1 LKELLKE
8 TKMKKEKK
16 NCKRPAP
23 ESGEKNI
30 QKRIVI
36 GFEENTFPDYP
47 NYAGSDDI
55 YYHDK
60 EEDLNPEE
68 RYKIKKSYKRA
79 GKRNGK
85 KIIEDATDSYLDIPG
100 NELDELQE
108 NEGSEYEENNLYS
121 LGGNNYNDLDEYKGY

>member
-1 LKELLKE
+1 
-8 TKMKKEKK
+8 MKKDKK
-16 NCKRPAP
+16 NYKLTAP

-55 YYHDK
+55 YSHDK

-68 RYKIKKSYKRA
+68 TYKIKKSYKRA
-79 GKRNGK
+79 GKKNVK
-85 KIIEDATDSYLDIPG
+85 KIIEDATDGYPDVRG

-108 NEGSEYEENNLYS
+108 NERFEDEENNFYS

>member
-1 LKELLKE
+1 
-8 TKMKKEKK
+8 MKKDKK
-16 NCKRPAP
+16 NYKRPAP

-30 QKRIVI
+30 QKRIAI

-68 RYKIKKSYKRA
+68 TYKIKKSYKRA
-79 GKRNGK
+79 GKKNVK
-85 KIIEDATDSYLDIPG
+85 KIIEDATDDYPDVRG
-100 NELDELQE
+100 NELDEMLE
-108 NEGSEYEENNLYS
+108 NERFEDEKNNFYS
-121 LGGNNYNDLDEYKGY
+121 LGGNHYNDLDEYIGY